1 MGEVPL
7 DAAGHRRS
15 PATMP
20 GFHAGRPPRN
30 TGRRYPADPPSVE
43 EIVAVMR
50 AAGDGRHGCRLRGLI
65 VVLWRA
71 GLQIHEAL
79 ALNESD
85 LDHRRGALLVRRG
98 KGGRRREV
106 GMDEWA
112 WEHLQRCVEVRLD
125 LPIGPLFCVI
135 NGPTRERSWSAA
147 AARAELRRRAA
158 TSGVRRRFAPHQF
171 HHAHAVEVAHE
182 GVRLIAIQRQ
192 LGHSNLGITSIDL
205 QGIDNAEIIE
215 AVHARRGAHDPGER
229 HAPTLSPAIER
240 HVLTIP

>member
-1 MGEVPL
+1 MGEVLL
-7 DAAGHRRS
+7 DAAGRRRS

-30 TGRRYPADPPSVE
+30 KGRRYPADPPTVE

-50 AAGDGRHGCRLRGLI
+50 AAGDRRHGCRLRGLI

-71 GLQIHEAL
+71 GLRIHEAL
-79 ALNESD
+79 ALTESD

-112 WEHLQRCVEVRLD
+112 WEHLQTWIDLRLE
-125 LPIGPLFCVI
+125 LPVGPLFCVI
-135 NGPTRERSWSAA
+135 NGPTRGRSWSPA
-147 AARAELRRRAA
+147 AARAELRRTAA
-158 TSGVRRRFAPHQF
+158 AAGVRRRFAPHQLR
-171 HHAHAVEVAHE
+171 HAHAVEMAHE
-182 GVRLIAIQRQ
+182 GVPLIVIQRQ
-192 LGHSNLGITSIDL
+192 LGHSNLGITSIYL

-215 AVHARRGAHDPGER
+215 AVHARR
-229 HAPTLSPAIER
+229 APMIPVSATLR
-240 HVLTIP
+240 L